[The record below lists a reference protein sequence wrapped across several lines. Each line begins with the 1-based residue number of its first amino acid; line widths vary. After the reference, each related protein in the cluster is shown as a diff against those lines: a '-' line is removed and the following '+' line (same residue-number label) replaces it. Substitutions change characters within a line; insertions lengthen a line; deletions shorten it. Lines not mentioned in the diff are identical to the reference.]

1 MRKNVKPGPTTL
13 SSKIWNKDKSLHY
26 LDMSQDPCRVH
37 PTGLVDRV
45 APDIKDR
52 FGGPN
57 DPTDEGSGGHAY
69 PQHEVVEGVFV
80 DVVQLVVQFRCEV
93 YQVTKVIVGI
103 ILRVEQSE

>member
-1 MRKNVKPGPTTL
+1 
-13 SSKIWNKDKSLHY
+13 
-26 LDMSQDPCRVH
+26 MSQDPCRVH

-69 PQHEVVEGVFV
+69 PQHEVVEGVLV
-80 DVVQLVVQFRCEV
+80 DVIQLVVQLGRKI
-93 YQVTKVIVGI
+93 YQVTEMIVRIVLEVG
-103 ILRVEQSE
+103 E